1 VGKLFI
7 AFVQYIRIQ
16 QIWLGVVRF
25 EDGSERR
32 QLLLPIRDWQDEVR
46 DGLSGGGGLLAAQ
59 GWAACVMV
67 ILNQRFRTRSGRR
80 LLSA

>member
-25 EDGSERR
+25 EDGSERKH
-32 QLLLPIRDWQDEVR
+32 LLLPIRD
-46 DGLSGGGGLLAAQ
+46 
-59 GWAACVMV
+59 
-67 ILNQRFRTRSGRR
+67 
-80 LLSA
+80 

>member
-32 QLLLPIRDWQDEVR
+32 PLLLPIRDWQEEVWDR
-46 DGLSGGGGLLAAQ
+46 AFGVGA
-59 GWAACVMV
+59 VY
-67 ILNQRFRTRSGRR
+67 R
-80 LLSA
+80 LLKGGRPA

>member
-32 QLLLPIRDWQDEVR
+32 HLLLPIRDWQEEVR
-46 DGLSGGGGLLAAQ
+46 DGAFGVGA
-59 GWAACVMV
+59 VY
-67 ILNQRFRTRSGRR
+67 R
-80 LLSA
+80 LLKGGRPA

>member
-25 EDGSERR
+25 EDGSERSH
-32 QLLLPIRDWQDEVR
+32 LLLPIRDGQEEVR
-46 DGLSGGGGLLAAQ
+46 DGLSGGA
-59 GWAACVMV
+59 VY
-67 ILNQRFRTRSGRR
+67 R
-80 LLSA
+80 LLKGGRPA